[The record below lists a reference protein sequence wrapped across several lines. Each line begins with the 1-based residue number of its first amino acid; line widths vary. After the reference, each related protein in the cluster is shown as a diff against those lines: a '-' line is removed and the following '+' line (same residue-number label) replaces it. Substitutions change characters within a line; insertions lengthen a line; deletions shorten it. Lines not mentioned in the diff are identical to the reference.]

1 MYVRLRKLAEGY
13 PMFIPILLLL
23 VCFAGVWFFADR
35 RSNIDESGIQRST
48 VEINNARRYNQ
59 QAVDDNRRT
68 RTAVERSE
76 IINDRAADG
85 INRSIEITE
94 RTKGAINRSEEYVN
108 QARSNAITAKG
119 LISESRSI
127 LEHADERTKESQSKV
142 SQ

>member
-23 VCFAGVWFFADR
+23 VCLAGVWFFADR

-48 VEINNARRYNQ
+48 VEINNARQYNK

-68 RTAVERSE
+68 RTAVEHSE
-76 IINDRAADG
+76 TLNDRATSG
-85 INRSIEITE
+85 VNRSIESTE
-94 RTKGAINRSEEYVN
+94 RTKIAITRSEEYIN
-108 QARSNAITAKG
+108 QARINANSAKG

-127 LEHADERTKESQSKV
+127 LEHAEKRTKEGKSEISQ
-142 SQ
+142 

>member
-23 VCFAGVWFFADR
+23 VCLAGVWFFADR

-68 RTAVERSE
+68 RTAVEHSE
-76 IINDRAADG
+76 IINDRATDG

-94 RTKGAINRSEEYVN
+94 RTKDAINRSEEYIN

-127 LEHADERTKESQSKV
+127 LEHAEERTKKSQSKV
-142 SQ
+142 SE

>member
-23 VCFAGVWFFADR
+23 VCLAGVWFFTDR

-48 VEINNARRYNQ
+48 VEINNARQYNK

-68 RTAVERSE
+68 RTAVEHSE
-76 IINDRAADG
+76 TLNDRATSG
-85 INRSIEITE
+85 VNRSIESTE
-94 RTKGAINRSEEYVN
+94 RTKIAITRSEEYIN
-108 QARSNAITAKG
+108 QARSNANSAKG

-127 LEHADERTKESQSKV
+127 LEHAEKRTKEGKSEISQ
-142 SQ
+142 

>member
-23 VCFAGVWFFADR
+23 VCLAGVWFFADR

-48 VEINNARRYNQ
+48 VEINNARQYNQ
-59 QAVDDNRRT
+59 QTVDDNRRT
-68 RTAVERSE
+68 RTAVEYSE
-76 IINDRAADG
+76 IINDRATDG

-94 RTKGAINRSEEYVN
+94 RTKGAINRSEEYIN

-127 LEHADERTKESQSKV
+127 LKHAEERTKENQSKV

>member
-23 VCFAGVWFFADR
+23 VCLAGVWFFADR

-48 VEINNARRYNQ
+48 VEINNARQYNQ

-68 RTAVERSE
+68 RTAVEHSE
-76 IINDRAADG
+76 TLNDRATDG
-85 INRSIEITE
+85 VNRSIEITE
-94 RTKGAINRSEEYVN
+94 RTKSAINRSEEYVN

-119 LISESRSI
+119 LVIESRSI
-127 LEHADERTKESQSKV
+127 LEHAEERTKESQSKV

>member
-23 VCFAGVWFFADR
+23 VCLAGVWFFADR

-48 VEINNARRYNQ
+48 VEINNARQYNK

-68 RTAVERSE
+68 RTAIEHSE
-76 IINDRAADG
+76 TLNNRATDG

-94 RTKGAINRSEEYVN
+94 RTKDAISRSEEYIN
-108 QARSNAITAKG
+108 QARNNANSAKE
-119 LISESRSI
+119 LVSESRSI
-127 LEHADERTKESQSKV
+127 LEHANERTQKGEIEV

>member
-23 VCFAGVWFFADR
+23 VCLAGVWYFTDR

-68 RTAVERSE
+68 RTAVEHSE
-76 IINDRAADG
+76 IINDRATDG

-94 RTKGAINRSEEYVN
+94 RTKDAINRSEEYVN

-119 LISESRSI
+119 LVSESRSI
-127 LEHADERTKESQSKV
+127 LEHAEERTKESQSKV

>member
-23 VCFAGVWFFADR
+23 VCLAGVWFFADR

-68 RTAVERSE
+68 RTAVEHSE
-76 IINDRAADG
+76 IINDRATDG

-94 RTKGAINRSEEYVN
+94 RTKDAINRSEEYVN

-119 LISESRSI
+119 LIGESRSI
-127 LEHADERTKESQSKV
+127 LEHAEERTKESQSKV

>member
-35 RSNIDESGIQRST
+35 RSDIDESGIQRST
-48 VEINNARRYNQ
+48 VEINNSRQYNQ

-68 RTAVERSE
+68 RAAVERSE
-76 IINDRAADG
+76 TLNDRATSG
-85 INRSIEITE
+85 VNRSIEITE
-94 RTKGAINRSEEYVN
+94 RTKGAINRSEELVN
-108 QARSNAITAKG
+108 QARINAITAKG

>member
-23 VCFAGVWFFADR
+23 VCLAGIWFFAER
-35 RSNIDESGIQRST
+35 RSDIDESGIQRST
-48 VEINNARRYNQ
+48 VEINNARQYNK

-68 RTAVERSE
+68 RTAVEHSE
-76 IINDRAADG
+76 TLNDRATDG
-85 INRSIEITE
+85 VNRSIEITE

-108 QARSNAITAKG
+108 EARSNAITAKG

-127 LEHADERTKESQSKV
+127 LKHAEERTKESQSKV

>member
-23 VCFAGVWFFADR
+23 VCLAGVWFFADR

-48 VEINNARRYNQ
+48 IEINNARRYNQ

-68 RTAVERSE
+68 RTAVEHSE
-76 IINDRAADG
+76 TLNDRATDR

-94 RTKGAINRSEEYVN
+94 RTKDAINRSEEYVN

-127 LEHADERTKESQSKV
+127 LEHAEERTKESQSKV

>member
-23 VCFAGVWFFADR
+23 VCLAGIWFFAER
-35 RSNIDESGIQRST
+35 RSDIDESGIQRST
-48 VEINNARRYNQ
+48 VEINNARQYNK

-68 RTAVERSE
+68 RTAVEHSE
-76 IINDRAADG
+76 IINDRATDG

-94 RTKGAINRSEEYVN
+94 RTKGAIDRSEEYVN

-127 LEHADERTKESQSKV
+127 LEHAEERTKESQSKV

>member
-23 VCFAGVWFFADR
+23 VCLAGVWFFADR

-48 VEINNARRYNQ
+48 VEINNARQYNK

-68 RTAVERSE
+68 RTAIEHSE
-76 IINDRAADG
+76 TLNNRATDG

-94 RTKGAINRSEEYVN
+94 RTKDAISRSEEYIN
-108 QARSNAITAKG
+108 QARSNANSAKE
-119 LISESRSI
+119 LVSESRSI
-127 LEHADERTKESQSKV
+127 LEHANERTQKGEIEV

>member
-23 VCFAGVWFFADR
+23 VCLAGVWFFADK

-68 RTAVERSE
+68 RTAVEHSE
-76 IINDRAADG
+76 TLNDRATSG
-85 INRSIEITE
+85 VNRSIEITE
-94 RTKGAINRSEEYVN
+94 RTKDAINRSEEYVN

-119 LISESRSI
+119 LIGESRSI
-127 LEHADERTKESQSKV
+127 LEHAEERTKESQSKV
-142 SQ
+142 SE